1 MQQFIL
7 TTARDLFTAAASAEV
22 TLDEVAATAGVKRN
36 HLDPYVNDI
45 ETLRQQFTS
54 DQRHHLVPTQSVAE

>member
-7 TTARDLFTAAASAEV
+7 ATARDLFTAAASAEV

-36 HLDPYVNDI
+36 HLNPYVTDI
-45 ETLRQQFTS
+45 EALRQQFTS
-54 DQRHHLVPTQSVAE
+54 VATHSAEEQ